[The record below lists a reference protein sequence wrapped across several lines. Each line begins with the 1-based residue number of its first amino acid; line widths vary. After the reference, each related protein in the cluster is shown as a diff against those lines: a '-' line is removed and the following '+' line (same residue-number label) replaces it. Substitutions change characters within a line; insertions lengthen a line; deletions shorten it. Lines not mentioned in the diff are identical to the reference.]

1 MYQLVVNAFGV
12 KNESGQLKNQSK
24 TFCMHPFTGLATRED
39 GAIQA
44 CCRSHPIGFIDK
56 ETLEEVWNNDNMKRI
71 RQQVLNG
78 ERPKEC
84 EPCFGLEDHGVES
97 LRQRHIEPK
106 IPESRITLYPNA
118 LDSLREDFSMPFEMP
133 TIELKLNNLCN
144 LRCRMCHPMDSTAW
158 TDWDQVENF
167 YKKEK
172 NILTSIVEMHDL
184 KKKPFLDKFQD
195 NPKWW
200 KSLEKL
206 LPYFRRVEFA
216 GGEPL
221 MDPQHYRILDMLA
234 PYGHQVEIKYAT
246 NLTILGIN
254 KGRTIYDYWP
264 KFKSVAINV
273 SIDGIGESYEYI
285 RGNGNWKELVD
296 NIKRVQQIPNITRI
310 VGAVAVQVS
319 NALVLDQMIEY
330 FLDELGI
337 VFYTNMVK
345 YPKLLSIQVLPQE
358 LKNEVVEKLKAVKER
373 IPEFKYVK
381 EKPILL
387 KITNEQI
394 DGIINFINAKDENHR
409 WSDTIEFNYKL
420 DASRNQ
426 SFFDITPEFKKFKC
440 LK

>member
-1 MYQLVVNAFGV
+1 
-12 KNESGQLKNQSK
+12 
-24 TFCMHPFTGLATRED
+24 
-39 GAIQA
+39 
-44 CCRSHPIGFIDK
+44 
-56 ETLEEVWNNDNMKRI
+56 
-71 RQQVLNG
+71 
-78 ERPKEC
+78 
-84 EPCFGLEDHGVES
+84 
-97 LRQRHIEPK
+97 
-106 IPESRITLYPNA
+106 
-118 LDSLREDFSMPFEMP
+118 
-133 TIELKLNNLCN
+133 
-144 LRCRMCHPMDSTAW
+144 
-158 TDWDQVENF
+158 
-167 YKKEK
+167 
-172 NILTSIVEMHDL
+172 
-184 KKKPFLDKFQD
+184 
-195 NPKWW
+195 
-200 KSLEKL
+200 
-206 LPYFRRVEFA
+206 
-216 GGEPL
+216 
-221 MDPQHYRILDMLA
+221 MDPQHYHILDMLA